1 MEKSKVWFSD
11 AQATNWTESIV
22 CKAKDLFYLAGLN
35 ECIAPG
41 DSVAI
46 KIHVGDY
53 NRTRTLRPELV
64 AAVVEEVKAC
74 GGKPF
79 VVDTTTLPYQYY
91 NARVNATLELQCAYR
106 HGFNPDSLGCP
117 VVIGDGF
124 SGDDDARVD
133 MPEGIILKEA
143 WVAMAL
149 ASADA
154 MINLAHGKGHTI
166 ASFGGCIKNIG
177 IGGQS
182 KRGKF
187 LEHLAH
193 WGQPEDAIGW
203 PLNNPEKC
211 SGLKCEYHKMCVDG
225 CHSEAISVDE
235 EGFHRDTDKCRLC
248 YDCQVTCLISGHGAQ
263 NFRPEY
269 FPNAQIAMSDAA
281 NGVLK
286 TFKPGKV
293 GFMMYAVDVTLFC
306 DCFPWGDQP
315 IVPDVGVLAS
325 KDIVAIDAAALDLID
340 KAPSMPTGAA
350 EELKPG
356 QDKFEIL
363 VGASPRI
370 QLKAAQKLGMGSMD
384 YELIVYEPAMTPETI
399 GKWQLIN
406 KPGAMYLRDIW
417 EKRKHLSE
425 IEPFNRVPFDIKL
438 YEQYG
443 SLPKKAE
450 AAK

>member
-211 SGLKCEYHKMCVDG
+211 SGLKCDYHQMCVDG
-225 CHSEAISVDE
+225 CHGEAISVDE

-293 GFMMYAVDVTLFC
+293 GFMMYAVDVSLFC

-315 IVPDVGVLAS
+315 IVPNVGVFAS
-325 KDIVAIDAAALDLID
+325 KDIVAIDAAALDMINE
-340 KAPSMPTGAA
+340 APAMPTGAA

-363 VGASPRI
+363 VGATPRI
-370 QLKAAQKLGMGSMD
+370 PLKAAEKLGMGSLKND
-384 YELIVYEPAMTPETI
+384 QRQLEVAMKTI
-399 GKWQLIN
+399 KRNLGMESIN
-406 KPGAMYLRDIW
+406 KDNYLKI
-417 EKRKHLSE
+417 
-425 IEPFNRVPFDIKL
+425 IESKVHG
-438 YEQYG
+438 EQTG
-443 SLPKKAE
+443 ESMLRFM
-450 AAK
+450 